1 MMFVTV
7 CRILV
12 VKTCDQDALHEQRFL
27 HFWLCSEQLY
37 EGCLVHS
44 RFCFKG
50 KETWRQ
56 KGRRREKKKK

>member
-27 HFWLCSEQLY
+27 PPLLVVQLHSNYTTMVVLCIH
-37 EGCLVHS
+37 G
-44 RFCFKG
+44 FA
-50 KETWRQ
+50 
-56 KGRRREKKKK
+56 